1 MDGEEEKKESPWIA
15 FVCMDK
21 LKKMFGALKI
31 EVFEKSKQNI
41 KRFIF
46 YAWVSKKQISA

>member
-1 MDGEEEKKESPWIA
+1 MTKVTKIKNGWRGTKKREP
-15 FVCMDK
+15 M
-21 LKKMFGALKI
+21 
-31 EVFEKSKQNI
+31 EKSKQNI